1 MFMPRWYLIGSVAM
15 FVLSGCGGV
24 NAPESVLLVPERA
37 RYADE
42 IVVKT
47 EYSSCKLE
55 QRVANAARR
64 AAGAAFDRIKSVPM
78 TSPQMPG
85 NVLTLQITNVSGVDR
100 ALYDQEAI
108 TIRGVWYE
116 NGQEKA
122 SFMARRRTS
131 RRGLQ
136 IKTTCGMLENNIDEL
151 KDDMKKWFAA
161 PKLDARMGDL

>member
-1 MFMPRWYLIGSVAM
+1 MQRWQQIVVVSML
-15 FVLSGCGGV
+15 VLSGCGGG
-24 NAPESVLLVPERA
+24 NTKPENILLIPVRA

-55 QRVANAARR
+55 QRVANAARSAAR
-64 AAGAAFDRIKSVPM
+64 AGFDRVKVVPM
-78 TSPQMPG
+78 TSPQMVG
-85 NVLTLQITNVSGVDR
+85 KVLTLEITNVSGVDR

-108 TIRGVWYE
+108 TIRGVLYE

-131 RRGLQ
+131 RRVLQ

-161 PKLDARMGDL
+161 PTLDARMGNL